1 MSRILPPIF
10 LLVAAFLVNMTLTRL
25 ITLEREHIGLLKA
38 LGYSDLSVG
47 MHYLAFA
54 AVIACVR
61 AFCKAGSRK
70 AIRMVMMPADRLVLI
85 VDDDEAVRDSLQLLL
100 ESTGHVVQAFE
111 AAADALESCRTQL
124 PACIVTDV
132 RMPEMDGLEF
142 QERLSARGIHV
153 PVIVMTG
160 HADVPL
166 AVRAMK
172 AGAVD
177 FIEKPFGDDA
187 MLAAIASALKRQ
199 SRAVDPALISRLES
213 LTPREREVLELLVI
227 GHPNKVIAHRLDIS
241 PRTVEIHR
249 AHAME
254 KMKAKSL
261 PELVR
266 TAMQAGVT
274 PQV

>member
-1 MSRILPPIF
+1 MS
-10 LLVAAFLVNMTLTRL
+10 
-25 ITLEREHIGLLKA
+25 
-38 LGYSDLSVG
+38 
-47 MHYLAFA
+47 
-54 AVIACVR
+54 
-61 AFCKAGSRK
+61 
-70 AIRMVMMPADRLVLI
+70 PADRQVFI
-85 VDDDEAVRDSLQLLL
+85 VDDDEAVRDSLELLL
-100 ESTGHVVQAFE
+100 ESAGHSVKAFE
-111 AAADALESCRTQL
+111 GAADALDACRAQL

-142 QERLSARGIHV
+142 QERLAAAGIEV

-177 FIEKPFGDDA
+177 FIEKPFGDEA
-187 MLAAIASALKRQ
+187 MLASIDSAMKRR
-199 SRAVDPALISRLES
+199 SRAIDPTLLDRLES

-249 AHAME
+249 AHVME

-274 PQV
+274 PQL

>member
-1 MSRILPPIF
+1 M
-10 LLVAAFLVNMTLTRL
+10 A
-25 ITLEREHIGLLKA
+25 
-38 LGYSDLSVG
+38 
-47 MHYLAFA
+47 
-54 AVIACVR
+54 
-61 AFCKAGSRK
+61 
-70 AIRMVMMPADRLVLI
+70 PADRLVFV
-85 VDDDEAVRDSLQLLL
+85 VDDDDAVRDSLELLL
-100 ESTGHVVQAFE
+100 ESSGHAVRTFE
-111 AAADALESCRTQL
+111 AAVEALSACRYQV

-142 QERLSARGIHV
+142 QHKLTAAGIEV

-177 FIEKPFGDDA
+177 FIEKPFGDTVI
-187 MLAAIASALKRQ
+187 LASIETALRRQ
-199 SRAVDPALISRLES
+199 PRALDPALRERLDS
-213 LTPREREVLELLVI
+213 LTPREREVLELLVV

-249 AHAME
+249 AHVMD

-261 PELVR
+261 PDLVR
-266 TAMQAGVT
+266 AALQAGIT
-274 PQV
+274 PPL

>member
-1 MSRILPPIF
+1 MH
-10 LLVAAFLVNMTLTRL
+10 
-25 ITLEREHIGLLKA
+25 REDKII
-38 LGYSDLSVG
+38 Y
-47 MHYLAFA
+47 
-54 AVIACVR
+54 
-61 AFCKAGSRK
+61 
-70 AIRMVMMPADRLVLI
+70 I
-85 VDDDEAVRDSLQLLL
+85 VDDDEAVRDSLSLLL
-100 ESTGHVVQAFE
+100 ESAGHLVEAFE
-111 AAADALESCRTQL
+111 VAADALVSCRTKV
-124 PACIVTDV
+124 PACVITDV

-142 QERLSARGIHV
+142 QEKLSGARIDV

-177 FIEKPFGDDA
+177 FIEKPFSDDA
-187 MLAAIASALKRQ
+187 ILASIETAMKRQ
-199 SRAVDPALISRLES
+199 PRAVDPGLIERLQS
-213 LTPREREVLELLVI
+213 LTPREREVLELLVV

-249 AHAME
+249 AHVME

-266 TAMQAGVT
+266 TAMQAGVA
-274 PQV
+274 PQA

>member
-1 MSRILPPIF
+1 MDTMP
-10 LLVAAFLVNMTLTRL
+10 
-25 ITLEREHIGLLKA
+25 
-38 LGYSDLSVG
+38 
-47 MHYLAFA
+47 
-54 AVIACVR
+54 
-61 AFCKAGSRK
+61 
-70 AIRMVMMPADRLVLI
+70 PADRLVFI
-85 VDDDEAVRDSLQLLL
+85 VDDDEAVRDSLELLL
-100 ESTGHVVQAFE
+100 EAADHSVQAFE
-111 AAADALESCRTQL
+111 AAADALAACRTRA

-142 QERLSARGIHV
+142 QEKLTAAGIHV

-177 FIEKPFGDDA
+177 FIEKPFGDEA
-187 MLAAIASALKRQ
+187 ILASIEGALKRKP
-199 SRAVDPALISRLES
+199 RVVDQALVERLES

-249 AHAME
+249 AHVMD
-254 KMKAKSL
+254 KMKARSL

-266 TAMQAGVT
+266 TAMQAGVS

>member
-1 MSRILPPIF
+1 MS
-10 LLVAAFLVNMTLTRL
+10 
-25 ITLEREHIGLLKA
+25 
-38 LGYSDLSVG
+38 
-47 MHYLAFA
+47 
-54 AVIACVR
+54 
-61 AFCKAGSRK
+61 
-70 AIRMVMMPADRLVLI
+70 PADKLVFI
-85 VDDDEAVRDSLQLLL
+85 VDDDEAVRDSLELLL
-100 ESTGHVVQAFE
+100 ESAGHPVKAFE
-111 AAADALESCRTQL
+111 AAADALESCRARL
-124 PACIVTDV
+124 PACIITDV

-142 QERLSARGIHV
+142 QERLAAAGIEV

-177 FIEKPFGDDA
+177 FIEKPFGDET
-187 MLAAIASALKRQ
+187 MLASIELAMKRQ
-199 SRAVDPALISRLES
+199 PRAIDPTLKDRLES

-249 AHAME
+249 AHVME